1 MATKNIVPRSSGEG
15 TLGSS
20 SKLWKE
26 VHHVTAS
33 FGDISLL
40 EDSSNRLQISGG
52 PLVASSGLSGSLTQ
66 LSDGSSYLVEGND
79 ISITTGSNGQITI
92 ASTSPGTTYTAG
104 DGIALDG
111 TEFNARSS
119 ITVTVS
125 GGKFVIDGTSQQTL
139 SLAKGVVYY
148 FDQSDNTNANHP
160 LRFSN
165 NSNNSPNSPFTTGVT
180 TGGTPGNA
188 GAYTQVILEQDA
200 PSVLYYYCSNHSGMG
215 GKAETAPDAL
225 LTGDRTFANNLT
237 ITGDLTVNGTTT
249 TVNTDNILVEDPVV
263 LLGTGASSANS
274 NGGLAILSGSS
285 VAGESL
291 VIGRVANDTW
301 GVGRKDVTGGTVTTL
316 ADMTLVDFKA
326 AGITASSLTLGSTA
340 VTSTAAELN
349 LLDGGTSV
357 GSSITIADTDG
368 FIVNDAGTMKTIPAS
383 DLKTYTG
390 GGTVAADD
398 ITAGDAAI
406 TIATTS
412 GNTLINSANAGTT
425 TVSGSNVALTSENNV
440 TVQGNLR
447 PSAADTYSLGTTSAE
462 WKDLYLGDDA
472 NIHFGNDQDVNF
484 THNPDSGVTLLMNPT
499 TGSPTFELKTT
510 NSDMYVGPKLKF
522 NHDSSSP
529 AANDAVGYINFYG
542 NSSTGVSRLYSGI
555 RSQIV
560 STTNNSERG
569 SLKLGVMSNG
579 NISYGAITIE
589 GTSATGISTVDLP
602 DHNGSTG
609 GLKLG
614 GTLVTSTA
622 AELNLLDGG
631 TSVGSSITLTDTD
644 GFIVNDNGTMKTIP
658 ASDLKTYSEGFKT
671 YNRVTSGTSSTA
683 ALGNHY
689 SFDFTQIAAS
699 YTLNLPNISASNAG
713 KEIRIIIK
721 THHAGSSLTIQP
733 DSGDTLLDVDSGGSV
748 NNLTLDVNSASLV
761 GTSFL
766 LVSDGT
772 DQWEI
777 L

>member
-26 VHHVTAS
+26 VYHITSS
-33 FGDISLL
+33 FGDISLI
-40 EDSSNRLQISGG
+40 EDASNRLQLLGG
-52 PLVASSGLSGSLTQ
+52 PFVAASGLSGSLTH
-66 LSDGSSYLVEGND
+66 LSNGSSYLVEGSN
-79 ISITTGSNGQITI
+79 ISITTGSSGQVTI
-92 ASTSPGTTYTAG
+92 ASPLSGIIEDLSTLGAPSTDGQIIVATGAGAFAYESGATARTSLGLGTG
-104 DGIALDG
+104 DSPTFTGL
-111 TEFNARSS
+111 
-119 ITVTVS
+119 
-125 GGKFVIDGTSQQTL
+125 TL
-139 SLAKGVVYY
+139 S
-148 FDQSDNTNANHP
+148 
-160 LRFSN
+160 
-165 NSNNSPNSPFTTGVT
+165 
-180 TGGTPGNA
+180 
-188 GAYTQVILEQDA
+188 
-200 PSVLYYYCSNHSGMG
+200 
-215 GKAETAPDAL
+215 
-225 LTGDRTFANNLT
+225 
-237 ITGDLTVNGTTT
+237 GDLTVNGTTT

-263 LLGTGASSANS
+263 LLGSGASSANS
-274 NGGLAILSGSS
+274 NGGLALLSGSS
-285 VAGESL
+285 VSGQSL

-340 VTSTAAELN
+340 VTSTATELN
-349 LLDGGTSV
+349 LLDGGTAV
-357 GSSITIADTDG
+357 GSSISVADSDG

-383 DLKTYTG
+383 DLKSYTSAG
-390 GGTVAADD
+390 ISSAADD
-398 ITAGDAAI
+398 ITIGDAAI
-406 TIATTS
+406 TISTTS

-425 TVSGSNVALTSENNV
+425 TISGSNVALTSENNV

-447 PSAADTYSLGTTSAE
+447 PSAADTYSLGTASAE

-522 NHDSSSP
+522 NHDSSTP

-560 STTNNSERG
+560 STTNSNERG
-569 SLKLGVMSNG
+569 SLKLGVNANG

-589 GTSATGISTVDLP
+589 GTSTSGIATVDLP

-622 AELNLLDGG
+622 AEINILDGATVTTTELNLLDGG
-631 TSVGSSITLTDTD
+631 TSVGSSITLADSD
-644 GFIVNDNGTMKTIP
+644 GIIVNDNGTMKSIP
-658 ASDLKTYSEGFKT
+658 ASDLKTYAGGFE

-683 ALGNHY
+683 SVGNHY

-699 YTLNLPNISASNAG
+699 YTLNLPNVSASNSG
-713 KEIRIIIK
+713 REIRIIIK

-733 DSGDTLLDVDSGGSV
+733 DSGDTLLDVDSGGSI
-748 NNLTLDVNSASLV
+748 NNLTLDVNTASLV